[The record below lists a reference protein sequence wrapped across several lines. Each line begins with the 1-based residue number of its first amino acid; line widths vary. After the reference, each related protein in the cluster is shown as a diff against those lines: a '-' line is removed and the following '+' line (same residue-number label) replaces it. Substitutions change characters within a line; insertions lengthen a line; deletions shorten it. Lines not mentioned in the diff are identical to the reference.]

1 MSYNIATAPI
11 WAAIYAQIEVIND
24 LNSVDEFYGVITP
37 IKGVKEVYDRL
48 HGWRKEVYKNF
59 IMSGDL
65 DVEKHD
71 NALIPIF
78 WADGLY
84 NPNSQAISACVKE
97 NCWGEQKEES
107 ISWEKVYRL
116 SFTGVMEIDI
126 PKEVEFINK
135 LNSIDEF
142 HGNVTPFPGN
152 VKEVYDHLTGWR
164 KEAYKNFLMSGSW
177 TLIEFQ
183 NQSRAILDWK
193 QEKEEASVSIV
204 KKYYGDEWDY
214 MYPLYGENISLS
226 WGEVCKLYSF

>member
-1 MSYNIATAPI
+1 MSYNITTTSI
-11 WAAIYAQIEVIND
+11 WTAIYAQIELINK

-48 HGWRKEVYKNF
+48 TEWRKEAYRDY

-65 DVEKHD
+65 DAERADGV
-71 NALIPIF
+71 LIPIF
-78 WADGLY
+78 WDDGLY
-84 NPNSQAISACVKE
+84 SPNPQVMSACVKE
-97 NCWGEQKEES
+97 NWWGTQREED
-107 ISWEKVYRL
+107 ISWEKVCNL

-142 HGNVTPFPGN
+142 HGKVTPFPGK
-152 VKEVYDHLTGWR
+152 VKEVYDHLRGWR
-164 KEAYKNFLMSGSW
+164 KEAYKNLLMSGSW

-183 NQSRAILDWK
+183 NQNRAILDWK
-193 QEKEEASVSIV
+193 QEKVAAPVSIV

-214 MYPLYGENISLS
+214 MYPPEENISLS
-226 WGEVCKLYSF
+226 WNEVCELYSF